1 MLVLNPQ
8 LDTANS
14 LLTNPRMPS
23 ETAVTAQSPRIFARE
38 YWAGDDASCGTVIFP
53 HHRNDYARIGFRLAV
68 DFPLK
73 GQIFD
78 DFEELFRCESL
89 NQHRISVFYFFC
101 LFNTVDKE
109 DAARERPRR
118 FNPFK

>member
-23 ETAVTAQSPRIFARE
+23 GIAITAQSPRIFARE
-38 YWAGDDASCGTVIFP
+38 YWALDDASCVTVVFP
-53 HHRNDYARIGFRLAV
+53 PYRDDYARIGFRLAV

-73 GQIFD
+73 GQILD
-78 DFEELFRCESL
+78 GFEELFRCESL
-89 NQHRISVFYFFC
+89 N
-101 LFNTVDKE
+101 
-109 DAARERPRR
+109 
-118 FNPFK
+118 